1 MKRLVPLIAAAVML
15 CGCVPHT
22 ELDKLAI
29 AEAVGIDYA
38 DGEYTVTVQYFNTDA
53 SGGVTAVD
61 SSAPNAV
68 TAECGGK
75 TIESALEGLSYK
87 TGKEIMLGAAGVVVF
102 GKDAAFSLRD
112 SLGFTAS
119 HYSGNFRAYITAAD
133 GKASD
138 ILAVKFRE
146 GNASVEKI
154 EAMLNNAEKLGLS
167 RPIRLC
173 EAAEMLFSPTAS
185 VVLPRFTAYSG
196 DGEMTEDDKNLM
208 LSGGALCTADAYAG
222 EFGTDE
228 MCGLA
233 MLDPGA
239 DSGRSCEMPLT
250 VGDSEATVM
259 LYRIK
264 RDVVPSLSDGK
275 LRLDVKLSADCKYV
289 TTNLRDPYER
299 RGTVERLCEEEMIR
313 RVSAALE
320 KALHGYGADVFGL
333 GYIIRSHSPA
343 LWDEISGRYREMLTD
358 CEFSVSAKVT
368 TERFGIT
375 HGT

>member
-1 MKRLVPLIAAAVML
+1 MKRLIPLIMAALLL

-29 AEAVGIDYA
+29 AEAVGIDYEN
-38 DGEYTVTVQYFNTDA
+38 GEYTVTLQYFNTDA

-87 TGKEIMLGAAGVVVF
+87 TGKEIMLGAVGVIVF
-102 GKDAAFSLRD
+102 GRDAVFALQD

-119 HYSGNFRAYITAAD
+119 HYSGNFCSYITAAD

-138 ILAVKFRE
+138 ILAVKFKE

-154 EAMLNNAEKLGLS
+154 EAILRNAEKLGLT
-167 RPIRLC
+167 RPVKMS
-173 EAAEMLFSPTAS
+173 EAAEMLSCPTAS
-185 VVLPRFTAYSG
+185 VVLPQFTAYSG
-196 DGEMTEDDKNLM
+196 NAEMTEDGKSLI
-208 LSGGALCTADAYAG
+208 LSGGALCTGDAYAG
-222 EFGTDE
+222 AFGSTE

-233 MLDPGA
+233 MLSPGA
-239 DSGRSCEMPLT
+239 DSGRSCEMPLV
-250 VGDSEATVM
+250 VGDSETTVM

-264 RDVVPSLSDGK
+264 RDIVPSLSDGK
-275 LRLDVKLSADCKYV
+275 LHLDVKIGADCKYV
-289 TTNLRDPYER
+289 STNLDDPYAR
-299 RGTVERLCEEEMIR
+299 RETVEKLCEQETVR

-320 KALHGYGADVFGL
+320 KALHGYGADAFGL
-333 GYIIRSHSPA
+333 GYVIRAYSPA
-343 LWDEISGRYREMLTD
+343 LWDGISGRYRDVLKSCT
-358 CEFSVSAKVT
+358 FSISSSVT
-368 TERFGIT
+368 MERFGIT
-375 HGT
+375 RGT